1 MQNTRLNRLFDIFLA
16 RLGQWLQNP
25 WRRISVLVIS
35 LLFGTFLG
43 IAISTIAGQE
53 ASWDISVA
61 FVLLLLTELISVLAY
76 RQRSPKAKKSIWIE
90 FLNALKMGLSYSLFL
105 LAFLLGS

>member
-61 FVLLLLTELISVLAY
+61 FILLLLTELISAVTY
-76 RQRSPKAKKSIWIE
+76 RQRPRNSPKSIWIE
-90 FLNALKMGLSYSLFL
+90 SLNALKIGLSYSLFL

>member
-61 FVLLLLTELISVLAY
+61 FILLLSTELISVLAY
-76 RQRSPKAKKSIWIE
+76 RQRPRNSPKALWIE
-90 FLNALKMGLSYSLFL
+90 SLNALKIGLSYSLFL

>member
-1 MQNTRLNRLFDIFLA
+1 MQNTRLNRLFDILLA

-25 WRRISVLVIS
+25 WRRISLLVIS

-43 IAISTIAGQE
+43 IAVSTIAGQE
-53 ASWDISVA
+53 ASWDITVA
-61 FVLLLLTELISVLAY
+61 FILLLLTELISALAY
-76 RQRSPKAKKSIWIE
+76 RQRSRDSKKSIWIE
-90 FLNALKMGLSYSLFL
+90 SLNALKIGLSYSLFL

>member
-1 MQNTRLNRLFDIFLA
+1 MQNTRLNQLFDIFLA

-61 FVLLLLTELISVLAY
+61 FILLLLTELISVLAY
-76 RQRSPKAKKSIWIE
+76 RRRSRDSNKSIWIE
-90 FLNALKMGLSYSLFL
+90 SLNALKIGLSYSLFL

>member
-61 FVLLLLTELISVLAY
+61 FILLLLTELISVLAY
-76 RQRSPKAKKSIWIE
+76 RQRPGNSQKSLWIE
-90 FLNALKMGLSYSLFL
+90 SLNALKIGLSYSLFL

>member
-1 MQNTRLNRLFDIFLA
+1 MQNTRLNQLFDIFLA

-61 FVLLLLTELISVLAY
+61 FILLLLTELISVLAY
-76 RQRSPKAKKSIWIE
+76 RRRSPDANQSIWIE
-90 FLNALKMGLSYSLFL
+90 SLNALKIGLSYSLFL

>member
-1 MQNTRLNRLFDIFLA
+1 MQNTRLNQLFDIFLA

-61 FVLLLLTELISVLAY
+61 FILLLLTELISVLAY
-76 RQRSPKAKKSIWIE
+76 RRRSPDSNKSIWIE
-90 FLNALKMGLSYSLFL
+90 SLNALKIGLSYSLFL

>member
-61 FVLLLLTELISVLAY
+61 FILLLLTELVSVLAY
-76 RQRSPKAKKSIWIE
+76 RQRPSKTQKSIWIE
-90 FLNALKMGLSYSLFL
+90 CLNALKMGLSYSLFL